1 MKKCKKLL
9 ALTMAVLLAFACFA
23 LPSFATSSG
32 SQYGLEATIV
42 TDKESYKAN
51 EEIHVT
57 VTVKNTN
64 DFKVEDVSIESLL
77 SETLTLKDGSSS
89 TKTVDL
95 EAGETLT
102 LSFTAVKEKEETS
115 ATVPES
121 EGTTPTETE
130 TVKPS
135 ESETDKPTETETVK
149 PSETETAKPTETET
163 IKPTETQQPSTQE
176 STEQPTQAP
185 TTEQPTQTTTAPI
198 TTTTAPFTTGEATTL
213 PSTTGT
219 PSTTGGGII
228 GDLTTTFPK
237 VTTTA
242 DSTTTAQAENPNTGD
257 SMSVKTL
264 VIAIIA
270 LLAAIVVVIIFMYK
284 YKKQT
289 TKIISLVMCVA
300 IAATAITGVSFFTAK
315 GADDERKSFTVEKVI
330 TVDGEETKV
339 NATVKYQEQKQT
351 ETELGLV
358 IDQKDFTT
366 TEYKQTIT
374 GYFDPNKNV
383 VSVSYSIKA
392 DIDKGK
398 VSKTGIAILSG
409 NKWKIKD
416 IELKGDRNVI
426 VVTAKDKAG
435 AIETKKINVTFD
447 MGDSYRTNPDA
458 VRTDK
463 ETGIRYVNN
472 IIVVTCRNDITEEEK
487 ETVAKLVS
495 GKIVGRFNFT
505 DTIYIEIKSSSLSE
519 IEDLCEILER
529 NTNVMRADYMRMM
542 KIDTL
547 SVSPNDPWEIKHL
560 ENKQDKNVLNPPD
573 DWDSIQVPPKGTNW
587 GLLATDVPN
596 AWGEYIRFSPINI
609 GIVDSGFDVEHTDLK
624 GAIEFPSEKYENENN
639 VQSKDSEG
647 NDITNSHGTGVAGII
662 GANANNGK
670 GISGIVWDG
679 PMYCVDWTPNDNIT
693 SEEAD
698 RTIYEGIEAVVNAG
712 AKIINLSIG
721 NGETYAPNEE
731 EELKRDMQHYGEKTA
746 ELIAKL
752 LSEGKDFLLVA
763 GAGNNERDARENPYF
778 TSVTEKTAKKAAEK
792 YKVPVQDILD
802 RIIVVGAVSY
812 EGYSEE
818 RGYRLCDSSTCGW
831 GSNWGDSVDICAPG
845 MHLLSTAVNDKYQHF
860 SGTSAATPIVSGIAG
875 MIWSVNK
882 DFTGAEVK
890 EILLSKTQP
899 AYRNGDSR
907 TYKMVNARLSVNEA
921 IRRADAKGTVQGR
934 FIDAETNEPLQA
946 EFVVREEA
954 SNGKLYNKLTY
965 TADSEGNFTVSLP
978 QGHFVLEVHVE
989 DYITNYVD
997 VYPRAN
1003 SKITLGDVEINKES
1017 GVIPPDPTDP
1027 TPGIDDKFA
1036 GGDGSVENP
1045 YQIATIEQLDAVRN
1059 HLNSHF
1065 ILLNDINFAG
1075 FLDENG
1081 EQKYF
1086 SPIGRKEEY
1095 GAPFTGTFDGKG
1107 HTIKNLKMRGSYVG
1121 LFVSLE
1127 NSIVQNL
1134 NLQSVSVRG
1143 DYSVGTIAST
1153 SKNSVIKNCNVRGN
1167 IEYGGFIST
1176 GWPAV
1181 GGISGMFEDGSLNNC
1196 YFTGNIQS
1204 AKIYKTG
1211 GITGWNSGEIINC
1224 GYNGGYC
1231 YGGYATGGIAGY
1243 NHGKIINCFNKAFIG
1258 SNYMGGTTDGISP
1271 YMYQAFGGGIA
1282 AYNSGVIERC
1292 YNTGSI
1298 YGWSLDDYY
1307 IGKISGIVADNQ
1319 GTISYCYNR
1328 GNVYQTHGRPD
1339 REDCDDVE
1347 SIVAGITSRNKGEIF
1362 NCYNTGN
1369 LDSDTIAYYFGTVP
1383 GTTGVK
1389 NVYFSDSIYTNY
1401 ERYGYK
1407 DGGERRSEQEM
1418 KSDRFVGL
1426 LNEGAS
1432 YFVKDTKEIN
1442 NGYPIL
1448 RWQNS

>member
-23 LPSFATSSG
+23 LPSFAASSG

-42 TDKESYKAN
+42 TDKENYKAN

-77 SETLTLKDGSSS
+77 PETLTLKDGSSS

-121 EGTTPTETE
+121 EGTTPTESE

-149 PSETETAKPTETET
+149 PSETETAKPSESET

-242 DSTTTAQAENPNTGD
+242 DSATTAQAENPNTGD

-270 LLAAIVVVIIFMYK
+270 LLAVIAVVIILMYK

-339 NATVKYQEQKQT
+339 NADVKYDSGKQDLANGYVN
-351 ETELGLV
+351 EELYTSITDDNHIITL
-358 IDQKDFTT
+358 KDGRKYVDN
-366 TEYKQTIT
+366 E
-374 GYFDPNKNV
+374 
-383 VSVSYSIKA
+383 
-392 DIDKGK
+392 
-398 VSKTGIAILSG
+398 ILLTSNDG
-409 NKWKIKD
+409 VEKS
-416 IELKGDRNVI
+416 E
-426 VVTAKDKAG
+426 
-435 AIETKKINVTFD
+435 IETLVKK
-447 MGDSYRTNPDA
+447 YQ
-458 VRTDK
+458 
-463 ETGIRYVNN
+463 
-472 IIVVTCRNDITEEEK
+472 
-487 ETVAKLVS
+487 
-495 GKIVGRFNFT
+495 GKIVGYIGIMNDYQVRFDNTYSYEELEKLVEEFQ
-505 DTIYIEIKSSSLSE
+505 KNPL
-519 IEDLCEILER
+519 IEDAMLQGVLEWDDAR
-529 NTNVMRADYMRMM
+529 SISPATNDS
-542 KIDTL
+542 KWI
-547 SVSPNDPWEIKHL
+547 N
-560 ENKQDKNVLNPPD
+560 
-573 DWDSIQVPPKGTNW
+573 DWDAAPSGANW
-587 GLLATDVPN
+587 GIEAIEARKAWHYSKYMNDIHVGILDV
-596 AWGEYIRFSPINI
+596 
-609 GIVDSGFDVEHTDLK
+609 GFDTNHEDLTFK
-624 GAIEFPSEKYENENN
+624 ETPLFNEE
-639 VQSKDSEG
+639 D
-647 NDITNSHGTGVAGII
+647 DHGTHVAGII
-662 GANANNGK
+662 GATYNNGK
-670 GISGIVWDG
+670 GITGISPNKVNLFGAVPDTWS
-679 PMYCVDWTPNDNIT
+679 MY
-693 SEEAD
+693 EACLVYA
-698 RTIYEGIEAVVNAG
+698 IYGAKSKVVNISLGSPLVEFAAYMGNQNAINELDKYADLITKKLKKLINMGCEFIICTSAG
-712 AKIINLSIG
+712 NQGKFNPLG
-721 NGETYAPNEE
+721 NGYTYSKDSSAY
-731 EELKRDMQHYGEKTA
+731 YGYKTDNMGW
-746 ELIAKL
+746 LCGIKG
-752 LSEGKDFLLVA
+752 SNGIF
-763 GAGNNERDARENPYF
+763 
-778 TSVTEKTAKKAAEK
+778 SVIND
-792 YKVPVQDILD
+792 PVVKD
-802 RIIVVGAVSY
+802 RIITVGALGIKENGEY
-812 EGYSEE
+812 EIAPYSQIGTNVE
-818 RGYRLCDSSTCGW
+818 
-831 GSNWGDSVDICAPG
+831 IMAPG
-845 MHLLSTAVNDKYQHF
+845 SDIQSTVCNNSYDYM
-860 SGTSAATPIVSGIAG
+860 SGTSMAAPHVAG
-875 MIWSVNK
+875 VASMVFSINP
-882 DFTGAEVK
+882 DLTGKKVK
-890 EILLSKTQP
+890 EILLATGTGN
-899 AYRNGDSR
+899 YDNL
-907 TYKMVNARLSVNEA
+907 KMVNANYAVEQAVDSLNTVLYGRVFSDSSSGQPLGNVLVEA
-921 IRRADAKGTVQGR
+921 LDKEAHFIRQ
-934 FIDAETNEPLQA
+934 
-946 EFVVREEA
+946 
-954 SNGKLYNKLTY
+954 TY
-965 TADSEGNFTVSLP
+965 TDDNGQFSLNLPADTFSIRLTLLGYQDSHL
-978 QGHFVLEVHVE
+978 G
-989 DYITNYVD
+989 
-997 VYPRAN
+997 
-1003 SKITLGDVEINKES
+1003 ITLTEGVTTVLKEPIIMKKTES
-1017 GVIPPDPTDP
+1017 PDPDP
-1027 TPGIDDKFA
+1027 TPGIDDNFA

-1095 GAPFTGTFDGKG
+1095 SAPFTGTFDGKG

-1134 NLQSVSVRG
+1134 NLQSVSVMG

-1153 SKNSVIKNCNVRGN
+1153 SKNSIIRNCNVIGSIEYWGFMSTGMRIGGICGTNEEGKIEECYYMGN
-1167 IEYGGFIST
+1167 IEST
-1176 GWPAV
+1176 
-1181 GGISGMFEDGSLNNC
+1181 I
-1196 YFTGNIQS
+1196 
-1204 AKIYKTG
+1204 IYTTG

-1224 GYNGGYC
+1224 GYKGGYC
-1231 YGGYATGGIAGY
+1231 YGGYATGGIVGY
-1243 NHGKIINCFNKAFIG
+1243 NDGKIINCFNRAFVG
-1258 SNYMGGTTDGISP
+1258 SNYRTRYSGGGIR
-1271 YMYQAFGGGIA
+1271 YNLQAFGGGIA
-1282 AYNSGVIERC
+1282 ARNSGVIEGC
-1292 YNTGSI
+1292 FNTGSV

-1307 IGKISGIVADNQ
+1307 IGKIGGIVADNE
-1319 GTISYCYNR
+1319 GTISYCYNT
-1328 GNVYQTHGRPD
+1328 GTILQNHGRPD

-1347 SIVAGITSRNKGEIF
+1347 SIVAGIASRNKGEIS
-1362 NCYNTGN
+1362 NCYNVGK
-1369 LDSDTIAYYFGTVP
+1369 LDSDTVAYYFGAVP
-1383 GTTGVK
+1383 GETGVK
-1389 NVYFSDSIYTNY
+1389 NVYFGDFLYTNY

-1407 DGGERRSEQEM
+1407 EGGERRSEVEM

-1426 LNEGAS
+1426 LNEGPS
-1432 YFVKDTKEIN
+1432 LFIKDTEGVN

-1448 RWQNS
+1448 KWQKP